1 MVKRD
6 YSGWSKEEL
15 IKEVAR
21 LRELSRFGLVWE
33 DRTEDVVER
42 CQNALPVLNEVEELA
57 IEGSSLI
64 PTSFVIEGDN
74 YHSLSVLNYTHSN
87 SVDVIYID
95 PPYNT
100 GNQDFIYDDNYVD
113 REDSF
118 RHSKWLSFISK
129 RLWLAKSLLK
139 ENGVIFI
146 SIGEDEFAQLKMLC
160 DSIFGEENYITN
172 FIWEKSQHF
181 GRQKVNFYNNAD
193 YILAYAKR
201 LKGDKLKQLL
211 VERVQDEF
219 EDAPLYNGSNPTN
232 TLHFPKGTVK
242 FNIADGIYSESTDEK
257 YELISP
263 VTVKNGLNANE
274 LVLRFKSRWSP
285 KKVLEEVQG
294 GTTYWV
300 KSDKFAVRAIYG
312 AGKTAKASPKQIIF
326 TNRNNDLKAT
336 SRFGQKVGVNEEAT
350 SELRE
355 IVGEQDV
362 FTYPKPVSLIKY
374 LLSLYFDD
382 QIDAYPKNL
391 KVLDF
396 FAGSG
401 TTGEAVIQM
410 NAEDGG
416 NRSFILCTNNE
427 NEIARKVTYRRLQKA
442 IEKFKKGREKDTESL
457 RYFITDFVAREK
469 TDDQT
474 RVRLVERSLKLISV
488 REDAFSVVQKTDSMV
503 LLDNTS
509 HFCLVMYQAAEIAQA
524 IDLLNSQTSPKKAH
538 IYIFSLSNDDYS
550 AEFAGLRMPFE
561 IRPIPEGVLEVYRR
575 IFRNVA
581 ITEEVD
587 AK

>member
-6 YSGWSKEEL
+6 YSEWSKEEL

-33 DRTEDVVER
+33 DRSEDVVER
-42 CQNALPVLNEVEELA
+42 CQNELPVLNEVEELA
-57 IEGSSLI
+57 IEGSALT
-64 PTSFVIEGDN
+64 PTSFIIEGDN
-74 YHSLSVLNYTHSN
+74 YHSLSVLNYTHLD

-139 ENGVIFI
+139 DDGVIFI
-146 SIGEDEFAQLKMLC
+146 SIGEDEFAQLKLLC
-160 DSIFGEENYITN
+160 DSVFGEENYITN

-211 VERVQDEF
+211 VEKVQDEF

-232 TLHFPKGTVK
+232 TLHFPNGTVK
-242 FNIADGIYSESTDEK
+242 FNIPDGIYSDTTDEK

-263 VTVKNGLNANE
+263 VTVKNGHNANE

-285 KKVLEEVQG
+285 KKVLQEVEG

-300 KSDKFAVRAIYG
+300 KSDKFAIRAIYG

-350 SELRE
+350 SELKE
-355 IVGEQDV
+355 LVGEQDV

-374 LLSLYFDD
+374 LLSLYFDEK
-382 QIDAYPKNL
+382 IGAYPMNL
-391 KVLDF
+391 RVLDF

-416 NRSFILCTNNE
+416 NRTFILCTNNE

-442 IEKFKKGREKDTESL
+442 IEKFKKGRPDDTESL
-457 RYFITDFVAREK
+457 RYFTTDFVAREK

-503 LLDNTS
+503 LLDNPS

-524 IDLLNSQTSPKKAH
+524 IDLLNSQTLQKKAH

-550 AEFAGLRMPFE
+550 GEFDGLRMPFE

-575 IFRNVA
+575 IFRNIA

>member
-6 YSGWSKEEL
+6 YSEWSKEEL
-15 IKEVAR
+15 IKEAAR

-33 DRTEDVVER
+33 DRSEDVVER
-42 CQNALPVLNEVEELA
+42 CQNELPVLNEVEELA
-57 IEGSSLI
+57 IEGSALT
-64 PTSFVIEGDN
+64 PTSFIIEGDN
-74 YHSLSVLNYTHSN
+74 YHSLSVLNYTHSD

-139 ENGVIFI
+139 DDGVIFI
-146 SIGEDEFAQLKMLC
+146 SIGEDEFAQLKLLC
-160 DSIFGEENYITN
+160 DSVFGEENYITN

-201 LKGDKLKQLL
+201 LKGDRLKQLL
-211 VERVQDEF
+211 VEKVQDEF

-242 FNIADGIYSESTDEK
+242 FNIPDGIYSDTTDEK

-263 VTVKNGLNANE
+263 VTVKKGHNANE

-285 KKVLEEVQG
+285 KKVLQEVEG

-300 KSDKFAVRAIYG
+300 KSDKFAIRAIYG

-326 TNRNNDLKAT
+326 TNRNNDLKAI

-350 SELRE
+350 SELKE
-355 IVGEQDV
+355 LVGEQDV

-374 LLSLYFDD
+374 LLSLYFDE
-382 QIDAYPKNL
+382 QIGAYPMNL
-391 KVLDF
+391 RVLDF

-416 NRSFILCTNNE
+416 NRTFILCTNNE

-442 IEKFKKGREKDTESL
+442 IEKFKKGRPDTTESL
-457 RYFITDFVAREK
+457 RYFTTDFVAREK

-488 REDAFSVVQKTDSMV
+488 REDAFSVVQKTDSLV
-503 LLDNTS
+503 LLENPS

-524 IDLLNSQTSPKKAH
+524 IDLLNSQTLQKKAH

-550 AEFAGLRMPFE
+550 GEFDGLRMPFE

-575 IFRNVA
+575 IFRNIA